1 MVYNIFPT
9 ICAFLNISYIKLYDI
24 FEFRIFIQ
32 SIVEVYLYLYYAR
45 NHDRHRNKKYWEYY
59 WIVFQWRKYNEAYTA
74 LFTICYLHPKASY
87 NNVSR
92 TKSLLVLDTEEN
104 FKCFRQTLEC
114 AQRLSFNYILI
125 FLILLP
131 YGYYPNTQNNV
142 ISFERV

>member
-1 MVYNIFPT
+1 MVYNNFPT
-9 ICAFLNISYIKLYDI
+9 ICALLNISYIKLYDI
-24 FEFRIFIQ
+24 SLSLEYSYNLLLKCIYTFIMQ
-32 SIVEVYLYLYYAR
+32 EITTDIEI
-45 NHDRHRNKKYWEYY
+45 KKYWEYY
-59 WIVFQWRKYNEAYTA
+59 WIVFQRTKYNEAYTA

-114 AQRLSFNYILI
+114 AQRLSFNYIRI

-131 YGYYPNTQNNV
+131 
-142 ISFERV
+142 